1 MVTLESTSQKMA
13 MKLYLVVLTIA
24 LTLAP
29 ISKAGQL
36 VVYWGQDERE
46 GRLID
51 TCNTRKYNIVNIA
64 FLYRFGNGQPP
75 QINLAGHCEPSTP
88 NGCVKVSTGIHYCQ
102 SLGVKVMLS
111 IGGATKTYSLSSADD
126 ARNVADY
133 IWNNFLGGQSNS
145 RPLGDAVLDGVDFDI
160 EQGEPHYAA
169 LARRLHEHGQQGGKK
184 IYLTAA
190 PQCPFPDAKL
200 QGALSTNLFDYVWVQ
215 FYNNPQCEF
224 NSNNFENS
232 WRQWTSKLYASKIF
246 IGVPASL
253 SKDCAGSGYIP
264 KAQMTSRIIPF
275 LKMSQN
281 YGGVMLWNRYFD
293 GLSGYSDAIKS
304 SV

>member
-1 MVTLESTSQKMA
+1 MA
-13 MKLYLVVLTIA
+13 IKLYLLVFTLTLA
-24 LTLAP
+24 LAP

-46 GRLID
+46 GRLTD
-51 TCNTRKYNIVNIA
+51 TCNTGKYGIVNIA
-64 FLYRFGNGQPP
+64 FLSQFGKGQPP
-75 QINLAGHCEPSTP
+75 LMNLAGHCDPSSP
-88 NGCVKVSTGIHYCQ
+88 NGCAKVSTGIHNCQ
-102 SLGVKVMLS
+102 ILGVKVMLS
-111 IGGATKTYSLSSADD
+111 IGGATDTYSLSSADE
-126 ARNVADY
+126 ARGVADY
-133 IWNNFLGGQSNS
+133 IWNNFLGGQSKS

-160 EQGEPHYAA
+160 ELGEPHYAA

-200 QGALSTNLFDYVWVQ
+200 QGALNTNLFDYVWVQ

-224 NSNNFENS
+224 NSNNFDSFMKS
-232 WRQWTSKLYASKIF
+232 WREWTSSLSGSKIF
-246 IGVPASL
+246 IGVPSSS
-253 SKDCAGSGYIP
+253 SKDCASSGYIP
-264 KAQMTSRIIPF
+264 RQEMISKVIPF
-275 LKMSQN
+275 AKMSQN

-293 GLSGYSDAIKS
+293 GVKGYSDAIRS